1 MTDTKKRAAFAVLL
15 VTAGCLV
22 MAWVEGTL
30 RPIYPVKSALKIA
43 VFGGATILYAWAAG
57 DRAVLRPF
65 RRPGCKALRLAI
77 PLAAAVFLLLL
88 GGYLLLAPWLDL
100 SAIPENLAVKEGI
113 TKKTFPLAALYITFC
128 NSLLEE
134 YFFRGFAF
142 LTLYRL
148 GYVRLAYGFS
158 ALAFAMYHVSITSNW
173 GSPALI
179 VLMVAGLT
187 VAGLLFDWLDR
198 EGSLLPSW
206 LVHMG
211 ANLGTNSVGLILFG
225 IL

>member
-1 MTDTKKRAAFAVLL
+1 M
-15 VTAGCLV
+15 
-22 MAWVEGTL
+22 
-30 RPIYPVKSALKIA
+30 
-43 VFGGATILYAWAAG
+43 
-57 DRAVLRPF
+57 
-65 RRPGCKALRLAI
+65 
-77 PLAAAVFLLLL
+77 
-88 GGYLLLAPWLDL
+88 
-100 SAIPENLAVKEGI
+100 
-113 TKKTFPLAALYITFC
+113 
-128 NSLLEE
+128 
-134 YFFRGFAF
+134 
-142 LTLYRL
+142 
-148 GYVRLAYGFS
+148 RLAYGFS

>member
-77 PLAAAVFLLLL
+77 PLAAAVLRFVILC
-88 GGYLLLAPWLDL
+88 WK
-100 SAIPENLAVKEGI
+100 N
-113 TKKTFPLAALYITFC
+113 TFF
-128 NSLLEE
+128 
-134 YFFRGFAF
+134 G
-142 LTLYRL
+142 
-148 GYVRLAYGFS
+148 
-158 ALAFAMYHVSITSNW
+158 
-173 GSPALI
+173 GSPSSPCTA
-179 VLMVAGLT
+179 
-187 VAGLLFDWLDR
+187 W
-198 EGSLLPSW
+198 
-206 LVHMG
+206 
-211 ANLGTNSVGLILFG
+211 GT
-225 IL
+225 